1 VYSTKEWD
9 MIYPY
14 ITNLFD
20 FNFKKT
26 RSAFIGAVGGHFT
39 GNSFISWSSEGVT
52 KIFNKPLILDVN
64 LPLDKMIQELNEFQ
78 PTILGGY
85 FNALKVLAQKQ
96 EEGILE
102 INPRTMTNCGEG
114 INAKQKEYI
123 ERVFDAPMTN
133 LYGFAECFILGFGKD
148 EFDGIYLRDDI
159 CLVEVKEDHLLITNL
174 VNKTEPLIRY
184 KINDYVKLKED
195 KKKLYP
201 FTLIDNIVG
210 REEFVLWF
218 ENDIGEMDFIH
229 PLIFT
234 DFYVKGLHQLQI
246 AITSKTTFEFRAVID
261 STEKEQVKNKIRE
274 KLDIILKEK
283 NFTNVIYTIKE
294 YDEIPVD
301 EKTGKFRL
309 IINE

>member
-1 VYSTKEWD
+1 
-9 MIYPY
+9 
-14 ITNLFD
+14 
-20 FNFKKT
+20 
-26 RSAFIGAVGGHFT
+26 
-39 GNSFISWSSEGVT
+39 
-52 KIFNKPLILDVN
+52 VN